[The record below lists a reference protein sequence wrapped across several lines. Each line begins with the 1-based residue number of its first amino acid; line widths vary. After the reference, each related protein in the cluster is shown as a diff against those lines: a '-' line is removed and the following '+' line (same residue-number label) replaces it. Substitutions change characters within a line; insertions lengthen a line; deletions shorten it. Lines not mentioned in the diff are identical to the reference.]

1 MSRLK
6 IAFLSYRSDP
16 FSGGQGIYL
25 KNLSEALADRGHEIT
40 VFSADPL
47 PDLKEN
53 IRLIKVD
60 TPGYFETFEFNKRLK
75 IFRDLKK
82 NRIEFLDFF
91 KTCSGTFT
99 EPIFFGERLAVNEVF
114 AKEAKTFDIF
124 HDNQSLSK
132 YPEILNKK
140 LVTTLHHPIHV
151 DRDIDLENEK
161 DFLMRFAIRRWY
173 SFLNFQKKNI
183 KNIKVII
190 SPSESSKFDI
200 HKFFQCPME
209 KIEVIWNGIE
219 LSEHKFTNRIHI
231 NNNLVTIVSAD
242 VPMKNLKTIIKAIS
256 HVKNKIPNIRLTIIG
271 DLREENKT
279 LIDKFGL
286 QKNIKFK
293 KKLSR
298 PELISTLK
306 DSDIGIS
313 GSLYE
318 GFGFPLI
325 EMISTGLPVITSNR
339 GSLPELA
346 GNSGLTFEANSST
359 DLSEKIINLIKD
371 NSLREE
377 LIVSAKKRRDDFFG
391 WDEYAKKLELIYQ
404 NVISGNI

>member
-1 MSRLK
+1 
-6 IAFLSYRSDP
+6 
-16 FSGGQGIYL
+16 
-25 KNLSEALADRGHEIT
+25 
-40 VFSADPL
+40 
-47 PDLKEN
+47 
-53 IRLIKVD
+53 
-60 TPGYFETFEFNKRLK
+60 
-75 IFRDLKK
+75 
-82 NRIEFLDFF
+82 
-91 KTCSGTFT
+91 
-99 EPIFFGERLAVNEVF
+99 
-114 AKEAKTFDIF
+114 
-124 HDNQSLSK
+124 
-132 YPEILNKK
+132 
-140 LVTTLHHPIHV
+140 
-151 DRDIDLENEK
+151 
-161 DFLMRFAIRRWY
+161 
-173 SFLNFQKKNI
+173 
-183 KNIKVII
+183 
-190 SPSESSKFDI
+190 
-200 HKFFQCPME
+200 
-209 KIEVIWNGIE
+209 
-219 LSEHKFTNRIHI
+219 
-231 NNNLVTIVSAD
+231 
-242 VPMKNLKTIIKAIS
+242 MKNLKTIIKAIS

-346 GNSGLTFEANSST
+346 GDSGLTFEANSST
-359 DLSEKIINLIKD
+359 DLSEKIINLIED

-377 LIVSAKKRRDDFFG
+377 LIFSAKKRRDDFFG